1 MQFTKNIAL
10 KKNNT
15 DKLSGFP
22 LNQLG
27 EIVAYDDEQLTMPQ
41 KIIEMGLLPSTSFK
55 ILYKAPF
62 GGPLYIE
69 FGAEKRHIALRVEEA
84 NYIEVKAITV

>member
-1 MQFTKNIAL
+1 M

-27 EIVAYDDEQLTMPQ
+27 EIVAYDDEQLAMPQ
-41 KIIEMGLLPSTSFK
+41 KIIEMGLLPRLLSKFFTK
-55 ILYKAPF
+55 HHLEGLCI
-62 GGPLYIE
+62 
-69 FGAEKRHIALRVEEA
+69 
-84 NYIEVKAITV
+84 